1 MDGRFVL
8 SVLSFRLSR
17 CVWDDSSDV
26 WKADA
31 CMFHVFESFWR
42 GANAGEQKGSGLGL
56 YIARQLMLKMGGEIF
71 AEIVD
76 GEMCVTAV
84 FVKA

>member
-1 MDGRFVL
+1 MAGFIFAFSTSDWRRWI
-8 SVLSFRLSR
+8 SP
-17 CVWDDSSDV
+17 DSISYLDPETELP
-26 WKADA
+26 
-31 CMFHVFESFWR
+31 HVFESFWR